1 MQLSFPREALFS
13 RKMSNFIGRID
24 NTSTNMYSL
33 GIDVGSS
40 SVKVALLDIEGGKCV
55 SAATNPKTEAPIK
68 ALEKG
73 WAEQDPRS
81 WWKYM
86 CEGIREMADAGYDM
100 GKVVSIGISYQMHG
114 LVALDDEGRPVRD
127 AIIWCDSRA
136 VSMGAEALQAIGYER
151 CMTHLLNSP
160 GNFTASKL
168 AWVKRNEP
176 DVYARI
182 WRFMLP
188 GDYIAYLLTGEATT
202 TATGMSEGIL
212 WDFAD
217 RRRAHFVADY
227 FGIESDKF
235 CPVVQAIGVQ
245 GYTTAAIQEELG
257 IPAGTPVSYR
267 AGDQPNNAFSLD
279 VLNPG
284 EIAATGGTSGVVYGV
299 TDVPKADPQSRV
311 NTFLHVTSPD
321 VTEPRLGVLLC
332 INGTGIMNSWTRKNI
347 APELS
352 YSEMN
357 ALAAAAP
364 VASDGL
370 LVLPFGNGAERV
382 LANRTTSARMV
393 GIDLIR
399 HGKSHILRAVQ
410 EGIAFSFRYG
420 IDIMKDLGLKPD
432 VIRAGKANMFLS
444 PLFRSTLA
452 TLCDARIELFDTDG
466 SLGAA
471 RGAALGAGIYKTT
484 DEAFATLERLD
495 VIEPEADWKQPL
507 EAAYSRWKQEV
518 SNSLK

>member
-1 MQLSFPREALFS
+1 
-13 RKMSNFIGRID
+13 
-24 NTSTNMYSL
+24 MYSL

-40 SVKVALLDIEGGKCV
+40 SVKVALLDIASGKCV
-55 SAATNPKTEAPIK
+55 CSSTNPKSEAPIK
-68 ALEKG
+68 AVQKG
-73 WAEQDPRS
+73 WAEQDPKS

-86 CEGIREMADAGYDM
+86 SDGIREMAAAGFDL
-100 GKVVSIGISYQMHG
+100 GQVASVGISYQMHG
-114 LVALDDEGRPVRD
+114 LVALDKSGEPVRD

-136 VSMGAEALQAIGYER
+136 VSIGAEALQAIGYEH
-151 CMTHLLNSP
+151 CMSHLLNSP

-176 DVYARI
+176 DVYAKI

-188 GDYIAYLLTGEATT
+188 GDYVAYRLTGEATT

-212 WDFAD
+212 WDFVD
-217 RRRAHFVADY
+217 KRRAHFVADY

-245 GYTTAAIQEELG
+245 GYTTPAIEEELG

-279 VLNPG
+279 VLKPG

-311 NTFLHVTSPD
+311 NTFLHVTSAE
-321 VTEPRLGVLLC
+321 VNEPRLGVLLC
-332 INGTGIMNSWTRKNI
+332 INGTGIMNSWARRNI
-347 APELS
+347 SPELS
-352 YSEMN
+352 YPEMN
-357 ALAAAAP
+357 ALASTAP
-364 VASDGL
+364 VGADGM

-382 LANRTTSARMV
+382 LANRSTGARMI
-393 GIDLIR
+393 GIDLVR
-399 HGKSHILRAVQ
+399 HSKAHILRAIQ

-420 IDIMKDLGLKPD
+420 IDIMKDLGLNPG

-452 TLCDARIELFDTDG
+452 TLCDSRIELFDTDG
-466 SLGAA
+466 ALGAA
-471 RGAALGAGIYKTT
+471 RGAALGAGIYKST
-484 DEAFATLERLD
+484 DEAFANLERLD
-495 VIEPEADWKQPL
+495 VIEPEESWKQPL
-507 EAAYSRWKQEV
+507 EVAYSHWKQEV